1 MNFESNHSSNFMSFI
16 NIFLFRLCF
25 GWLELLENFQKHD
38 CSHNNILQITQI
50 CFHGF
55 MVGNKDI
62 FYGRFEVCTKLD
74 VAIMFFVIWG
84 TKIYN

>member
-1 MNFESNHSSNFMSFI
+1 MNAIMF
-16 NIFLFRLCF
+16 
-25 GWLELLENFQKHD
+25 FQE
-38 CSHNNILQITQI
+38 TQI
-50 CFHGF
+50 CEHDFV
-55 MVGNKDI
+55 VGTKNI

>member
-1 MNFESNHSSNFMSFI
+1 MITNMAVLY
-16 NIFLFRLCF
+16 IF
-25 GWLELLENFQKHD
+25 ELLAN
-38 CSHNNILQITQI
+38 LI
-50 CFHGF
+50 CVHYIV
-55 MVGNKDI
+55 VGTTDI